1 MNKAIILGLLSIIP
15 FSLAALAE
23 DNTAIITVTVTVN
36 AASCEINN
44 NQLIDVDFG
53 DSVITTDVAKGA
65 VEKMINYTLDCT
77 NAAPSKT
84 LAMRISGTGA
94 GFDDKVLKT
103 SIPELGI
110 KMKADGEDY
119 PLNSNLML
127 ASPTD
132 KPVLTALLVQ
142 QSGARLP
149 TGGFTAGA
157 TMTVDYQ

>member
-1 MNKAIILGLLSIIP
+1 MNKAIILGLLSI
-15 FSLAALAE
+15 FVFTRSTGE

-36 AASCEINN
+36 AAPCEINN

-94 GFDDKVLKT
+94 GFDDKVLKPAFL
-103 SIPELGI
+103 SW
-110 KMKADGEDY
+110 
-119 PLNSNLML
+119 
-127 ASPTD
+127 D
-132 KPVLTALLVQ
+132 KNE
-142 QSGARLP
+142 SRWRRLP
-149 TGGFTAGA
+149 
-157 TMTVDYQ
+157 VK